1 MIVNRFEVWL
11 VSLDPTQGSEISKTR
26 PCLIISPD
34 DANKYLKTV
43 LVAPLTHTRKSF
55 PTRVNCEFSEQ
66 DGQVAL
72 DQMRAVDKDSRLIKK
87 VGTLEDI
94 ACEQV
99 CKTLEEMFKY

>member
-11 VSLDPTQGSEISKTR
+11 LSLGPTQGSEISKTR

-43 LVAPLTHTRKSF
+43 LVAPLTRTRKAF
-55 PTRVNCEFSEQ
+55 PTRVNCEFAGQ
-66 DGQVAL
+66 NGQVVL
-72 DQMRAVDKDSRLIKK
+72 DQMRTVDKDLRLIKK
-87 VGTLEDI
+87 VGTLEDV

-99 CKTLEEMFKY
+99 SRTLEEMFKY

>member
-11 VSLDPTQGSEISKTR
+11 VSLDPMQGSEISKTR

-43 LVAPLTHTRKSF
+43 IVAPLTHTRKAF
-55 PTRVNCEFSEQ
+55 PTRVNCEFA
-66 DGQVAL
+66 GQEGQIAL
-72 DQMRAVDKDSRLIKK
+72 DQIRSIDKVARLSKK
-87 VGTLEDI
+87 IGVLDKI